1 MHQVVNEK
9 NMRVRNAWKKKSPDH
24 ANKYK
29 LPGYLIISL
38 QGEIK
43 YFHIRIKK
51 KTN

>member
-1 MHQVVNEK
+1 
-9 NMRVRNAWKKKSPDH
+9 MRKISEWETHGKKKSPDD

-29 LPGYLIISL
+29 LPGYFIIPL